1 MRGGRLD
8 QGATL
13 AAIRRAQ
20 LAIFVL
26 GAVGTGLE
34 LMLLGHT
41 EDAWQWA
48 PLVLLCASLVAL
60 IWGSAGGGAASLR
73 LFQGVMVLCLL
84 VGLVGLGLHY
94 QGNVEFELEM
104 YPSLRGINLFWESLT
119 GATPALAPGTMVGLG
134 LLGLA
139 YTYRHPVLVER
150 H

>member
-1 MRGGRLD
+1 MRFVEAG
-8 QGATL
+8 TL
-13 AAIRRAQ
+13 VAIRRA
-20 LAIFVL
+20 LLVIFVL

-48 PLVLLCASLVAL
+48 PLVLLFASLGAL
-60 IWGSAGGGAASLR
+60 IWRSAGGGAASLR
-73 LFQGVMVLCLL
+73 VFQGVMVLCLL
-84 VGLVGLGLHY
+84 AGLLGLGLHF

-104 YPSLRGINLFWESLT
+104 YPSLRGFSLFWESLT

-139 YTYRHPVLVER
+139 YTYRHPALVER